1 MKIVYVDMC
10 ADLFHY
16 GHVEFLR
23 RAKNYGDKLFVGIHN
38 DATIQSYKRQPILSM
53 DARIRVVEA
62 CRYVNK
68 VIPDAPLFITK
79 EYIDRHG
86 INLIVTCERTRE
98 EIEQMYKIPYELG
111 ILTQIPYTYGISTT
125 EIIKR
130 IKERE

>member
-79 EYIDRHG
+79 E
-86 INLIVTCERTRE
+86 
-98 EIEQMYKIPYELG
+98 
-111 ILTQIPYTYGISTT
+111 
-125 EIIKR
+125 
-130 IKERE
+130 